1 MVYYFT
7 TADFEQ
13 FVRSLANVKKTAILF
28 VVLKSP
34 LKSNSKK
41 KRQKCADK
49 TKFVSIT
56 TVQFFYHYFFI
67 DSFIHLFINL
77 FYFIHCFSLFAKI
90 L

>member
-28 VVLKSP
+28 VALTSP
-34 LKSNSKK
+34 LKSNSKKKK

-56 TVQFFYHYFFI
+56 TIQFFLSLFLCRFFH
-67 DSFIHLFINL
+67 SFIYQFIL
-77 FYFIHCFSLFAKI
+77 FYTLF
-90 L
+90 